1 MSDAPALKEIF
12 NAERI
17 RHIAQEARAVCPAFD
32 EKRFLQ
38 SLLTDLDEL
47 SLMARLHKVA
57 EHLRFSLPGGYLENL
72 ETLKLLAPRLNSG
85 FVTLILP
92 EYVAIYGGQHFD
104 ASLQALKFFTPFG
117 SSEFAVRHFL
127 RQDLERTLKTMQE
140 WSRDC
145 NEHVRRLASEGSR
158 PRLPWSFNL
167 RPLMLDPQP
176 VGPIL
181 DNLRADSSLYVRK
194 SVANHL
200 NDITKDNPAWTLDR
214 LSQWGLA
221 HKHTAWIA
229 KQALR
234 TLVKRGDPRALDL
247 LGATR
252 GAQVALQ
259 NLQVLPAKIQL
270 GEKIELSFE
279 LSSMATTRQ
288 HLVVDYNIHYL
299 KKFGTPSAKVF
310 KLKTV
315 DLPPQACLSFRRS
328 QQIKDFTTRVHYP
341 GRHQIEIL
349 VNGQVLGQTAFELT
363 KDGPGKTSSANNS

>member
-12 NAERI
+12 NVERI
-17 RHIAQEARAVCPAFD
+17 RHIAQESRAVCPAFD

-38 SLLTDLDEL
+38 SMLTDLDEL
-47 SLMARLHKVA
+47 SLMARLHKLA
-57 EHLRFSLPGGYLENL
+57 EHLHFSLPGGYLENL
-72 ETLKLLAPRLNSG
+72 DILKLLAPRLNKG

-92 EYVAIYGGQHFD
+92 EYVAIYGGEHFD

-127 RQDLERTLKTMQE
+127 KQDLERTLKTMQE
-140 WSRDC
+140 WSRDS

-167 RPLMLDPQP
+167 RPLMLDPGP

-181 DNLRADSSLYVRK
+181 DNLRADPSLYVRK

-214 LSQWGLA
+214 LSRWELA

-234 TLVKRGDPRALDL
+234 TLVKKGDPGALDL

-279 LSSMATTRQ
+279 LCSMATTQQ

-299 KKFGTPSAKVF
+299 KKFGAPSAKVF

-315 DLPPQACLSFRRS
+315 DLPPQASLSFRRS
-328 QQIKDFTTRVHYP
+328 RQIKDFTTRVHYP

-349 VNGQVLGQTAFELT
+349 VNGQVLGQTSFELT
-363 KDGPGKTSSANNS
+363 RDGPGQTSSANN